1 MEKRE
6 PSYHVGG
13 NVDWYKHCGEH
24 YGGSLKKQRYNM
36 IQGNSTPGHIS
47 WENHNSEMDKH
58 HGVHYST
65 IYNSQDMEKT
75 KMSPDRS
82 KNG

>member
-1 MEKRE
+1 
-6 PSYHVGG
+6 
-13 NVDWYKHCGEH
+13 
-24 YGGSLKKQRYNM
+24 M